1 MSKQLLL
8 VFRSSSL
15 NCVSLLCPAA
25 SCALELPARRLRGAA
40 PVAAAPAHPTA
51 GFFWGTSSTLNTLQQ
66 MTFPHRCLC
75 FKMDSIA
82 GVFFFF
88 SFCLN
93 WHSMFYLLQ
102 EAEII
107 CITFGLPTSNYI
119 HPFVL
124 LACWSWKCNLLL
136 FCLRCCINYWILPCF
151 ISSEPGSCCGCSKQV
166 FCTFICFTFNTEV
179 VFSADCEKWQG
190 HLGFFGCWVRDCFD
204 PGNEFKWKYSI
215 YKRITCRSTSTGAQF
230 GVMVKPQKQPSG
242 EVCHLQSSTWN

>member
-1 MSKQLLL
+1 MSSCKLCPGAAREAAAGSSSCGCSPCASHCWLLL
-8 VFRSSSL
+8 RNQL
-15 NCVSLLCPAA
+15 HI
-25 SCALELPARRLRGAA
+25 EH
-40 PVAAAPAHPTA
+40 AAADDLPSPLPLFQDGQHC
-51 GFFWGTSSTLNTLQQ
+51 WS
-66 MTFPHRCLC
+66 
-75 FKMDSIA
+75 
-82 GVFFFF
+82 VFFFF
-88 SFCLN
+88 FFCLN

-242 EVCHLQSSTWN
+242 EVCRLQSSTWN